1 MRHLA
6 DPSLSCAAAGGSAAA
21 EDVWALPGSRPSTS
35 DRDGASGA
43 ASAHPPLTPGGGP
56 ARVRA
61 LADEMERKRGLF
73 EDDAAF
79 IAEVRAQALAAPGDG
94 LCCGANHVHG
104 NIIGQRGADAIAC

>member
-1 MRHLA
+1 MWHLA
-6 DPSLSCAAAGGSAAA
+6 DLSLSCAVAGGSAAA

-43 ASAHPPLTPGGGP
+43 ASAHPPLTPGGGL

-94 LCCGANHVHG
+94 LCCGANHMHG

>member
-1 MRHLA
+1 MMPCVWHLA
-6 DPSLSCAAAGGSAAA
+6 EPSSCRCAAGGSAAA

-56 ARVRA
+56 VRVRA
-61 LADEMERKRGLF
+61 LADELERKRGLF

-79 IAEVRAQALAAPGDG
+79 IAEVGVAGAGNGSLIDG
-94 LCCGANHVHG
+94 GRCGAPH
-104 NIIGQRGADAIAC
+104 AAW

>member
-1 MRHLA
+1 M
-6 DPSLSCAAAGGSAAA
+6 
-21 EDVWALPGSRPSTS
+21 WALPGSRPSTS

-79 IAEVRAQALAAPGDG
+79 IAEVRAQTLAMPGTD
-94 LCCGANHVHG
+94 LCCAANRMHA
-104 NIIGQRGADAIAC
+104 NISDSVAWMDPTC